1 MKQRIWQAALL
12 LGMLACAP
20 VASASDGE
28 EPVPNDVAT
37 GCRVVAEGLSF
48 ITGYLVG
55 KEFGDFGTALSVHL
69 ATKFGPD
76 AVNSRCQD
84 YYRSLEEEKNN
95 FDYGRFV
102 ETVCKGNPYACP
114 NGWNALSHLPQSPR
128 DCYMYTVCN
137 ISLAV
142 ASDNSLSVRDML
154 NAGAFIDLSYRSGY
168 WDYDNFG
175 YLVGV
180 SGTQRLDDLSIR

>member
-1 MKQRIWQAALL
+1 MKHGIWKAWVL

-20 VASASDGE
+20 IASADTE
-28 EPVPNDVAT
+28 EDPVPEDVAT

-55 KEFGDFGTALSVHL
+55 KEFGDFGKALSVHL

-76 AVNSRCQD
+76 AVNKRCKD
-84 YYRSLEEEKNN
+84 YYRSLEEEKEN
-95 FDYGRFV
+95 FDYNRFV
-102 ETVCKGNPYACP
+102 DTVCNGNPLACP
-114 NGWNALSHLPQSPR
+114 NGWNALSHLPGTPR

-137 ISLAV
+137 LSLAV
-142 ASDNSLSVRDML
+142 ASDNSLSVKDML
-154 NAGAFIDLSYRSGY
+154 NAGAFIDLSHRRGY

-180 SGTQRLDDLSIR
+180 SGTKSLGDLEIY

>member
-1 MKQRIWQAALL
+1 MKHGIWRAAVL

-20 VASASDGE
+20 IASADNGE
-28 EPVPNDVAT
+28 DSVPEDVAT

-55 KEFGDFGTALSVHL
+55 KEFGDFGKALTVHL

-76 AVNSRCQD
+76 AVNKRCKD
-84 YYRSLEEEKNN
+84 YYRSLEDEKNN
-95 FDYGRFV
+95 FDYNRFV
-102 ETVCKGNPYACP
+102 ETVCNGNPYTCP
-114 NGWNALSHLPQSPR
+114 NGWNALSHLPGRPR

-142 ASDNSLSVRDML
+142 ASDNSLSVKDML
-154 NAGAFIDLSYRSGY
+154 NAGAFIDLSFRRGY

-180 SGTQRLDDLSIR
+180 SGTKTLGDLEIY

>member
-12 LGMLACAP
+12 LGMLMCAP
-20 VASASDGE
+20 LASHANEE
-28 EPVPNDVAT
+28 EPVPQDVAT

-76 AVNSRCQD
+76 AVNRRCQD
-84 YYRSLEEEKNN
+84 YYRSLEDEKNN
-95 FDYGRFV
+95 FDYQRFV

-114 NGWNALSHLPQSPR
+114 NGWNALSQLPGSPH
-128 DCYMYTVCN
+128 DCHRYTVCN

-142 ASDNSLSVRDML
+142 ASDNSLSVKDML

-168 WDYDNFG
+168 WDYENFG

-180 SGTQRLDDLSIR
+180 SGMTNLDDLAIR